1 MSKIKILISV
11 FSFSILLIGISIIKN
26 QTRELEKKIYNISK
40 IIHVKEKDINESQL
54 DFSYLTS
61 PSIIEM
67 KIEHLDNKKYK
78 PMDYSNIFLS
88 LSNYI
93 DLQNKYVIQK
103 KTDEKKIQ
111 KK

>member
-1 MSKIKILISV
+1 MSKIKILISILT
-11 FSFSILLIGISIIKN
+11 FSTLLIGISIIKN
-26 QTRELEKKIYNISK
+26 QTRELEKRIYNLSK

-67 KIEHLDNKKYK
+67 KIEYLDNKKYE

-93 DLQNKYVIQK
+93 DLQSKYVIQEKTNEK
-103 KTDEKKIQ
+103 KTQ
-111 KK
+111 KR